1 MLKAEYITVSG
12 WQAAIRGM
20 RNPKDSWAKSDSLFY
35 SHGHGFDI
43 LERPVL
49 WYNTDSGEEQ
59 SDVYIGVKDL
69 ELMCILSDA
78 GDEHAKFMRMINVTM
93 DITAPLYWW
102 KEFDTYKIGTVANS
116 CSTMHRIHAKKF
128 TMDDFSTEH
137 LLSEEDWK
145 KDDNMS
151 TDDILSMSDRYCATY
166 MSPHNIMSWTLLVL
180 NRARELYLET
190 NDKKYWWQMIQLLP
204 SSYNQ
209 KRTVQMNYQVLQR
222 IYHQRKNHKLDEW
235 HTLCDVIKDLPY
247 AAWIIYECED
257 QDNASDQ
264 ID

>member
-59 SDVYIGVKDL
+59 SDVYIGAKDL

-102 KEFDTYKIGTVANS
+102 KEFDTYKVGTVANS
-116 CSTMHRIHAKKF
+116 CSTMHRIHAKEF

-137 LLSEEDWK
+137 LYYAPKNILDDVIETLNFYREIYNSN
-145 KDDNMS
+145 KDKE
-151 TDDILSMSDRYCATY
+151 A
-166 MSPHNIMSWTLLVL
+166 
-180 NRARELYLET
+180 
-190 NDKKYWWQMIQLLP
+190 WWQMIQLLP

-257 QDNASDQ
+257 QDNASAQ
-264 ID
+264 IDRHTQDDTNTGDDLFLHKRDE